1 LGKSGLRIGWPIPDT
16 YHSQLGAVSTENG
29 AIISILY
36 KLPEM
41 QRTEIFFSLTPA
53 FSVLFLENCDHP
65 TDVKVNFLLGEL
77 KVFDR
82 PDVFAAELY
91 SSLCLNQALEWD
103 SSFFR
108 ELR

>member
-1 LGKSGLRIGWPIPDT
+1 MDGPSLILTIPNWAR
-16 YHSQLGAVSTENG
+16 SRLKNG

-65 TDVKVNFLLGEL
+65 TVKVNFLLGEL